1 MAERD
6 ADALDWAWLRDFA
19 AVAEGGSL
27 SAAARRLGI
36 SQPTLTRRVAALE
49 EYLGSEVL
57 QRGPR
62 GVQLTEIGE
71 AILPAVRRIR
81 DDIAQIELAASGRD
95 AALAGTVRISATE
108 GLANHWCTPL
118 LREFQQAHPGI
129 DIEID
134 VRNRNANLVQREAD
148 IGIRLGRPRQ
158 ADLVAR
164 RVGEV
169 ALGLYASADYVARRG
184 HPTTREE
191 LAGHACVG
199 YDESIRDT
207 EVGRWIER
215 LVDGGRIV
223 FRANGLMTQLEAIRS
238 GWGIGVTSVFLAR
251 EDPRLVRVLED
262 VELLIE
268 LWLVTHPGLRRSA
281 RIRAVY
287 DFLAAR
293 FEADRNRL
301 AGR

>member
-6 ADALDWAWLRDFA
+6 PGGFDWAWLRDFA

-49 EYLGSEVL
+49 ERLGSEVL
-57 QRGPR
+57 HRGPR

-71 AILPAVRRIR
+71 AILPMVRRIR
-81 DDIAQIELAASGRD
+81 DEIAQIELTAGGRD

-118 LREFQQAHPGI
+118 LRELQRAHPGI

-164 RVGEV
+164 RVADV
-169 ALGLYASADYVARRG
+169 ALGLYASADYVARCG
-184 HPTTREE
+184 QPTTREE
-191 LAGHACVG
+191 LAAHACVG

-207 EVGRWIER
+207 ETGRWIEG
-215 LVDGGRIV
+215 LVAGGRVV
-223 FRANGLMTQLEAIRS
+223 FRANSLTTQLEAIRC
-238 GWGIGVTSVFLAR
+238 GWGIGVASVFLAR
-251 EDPRLVRVLED
+251 EDPRLVRVMQD
-262 VELLIE
+262 VELSID